1 MGKILI
7 EVAYAKA
14 DEQRIIPF
22 EVDSGTTVK
31 EAIILSGILD
41 RYKEIDLENSKVGV
55 FGHAE
60 SFDKV
65 LEAMDR
71 VEIYRPITCDPKEV
85 RRQRAKNKKKK

>member
-1 MGKILI
+1 MDKILV
-7 EVAYAKA
+7 EVAYAKSR
-14 DEQRIIPF
+14 EQLIIPV
-22 EVDSGTTVK
+22 EVDIGTTAK

-41 RYKEIDLENSKVGV
+41 KFKEIDLENSKVGV

-60 SFDKV
+60 NPEKV
-65 LEAMDR
+65 LEEMDR